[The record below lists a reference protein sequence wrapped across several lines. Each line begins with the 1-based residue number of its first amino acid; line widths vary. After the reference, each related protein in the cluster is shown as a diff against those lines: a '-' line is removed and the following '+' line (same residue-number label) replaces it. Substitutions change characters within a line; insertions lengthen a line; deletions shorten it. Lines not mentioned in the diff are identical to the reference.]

1 MRTLHVL
8 QHLEREGPGLFKRV
22 AEEKGF
28 KTKIYRI
35 DFGDKLPIVK
45 KNDLI
50 LILGGPMGL
59 EDISSAKFA
68 WLKDEV
74 NLIKKSIKDNIGI
87 LGICLGAQLLAYASG
102 GKIEK
107 LLGGKPLKLMP
118 EVGWSEILLN
128 NDSKYNQI
136 FKEPLYGLHW
146 HSDRIILPPNAEL
159 IASSKRCK
167 EQLFKISDSCFGIQF
182 HIEYE
187 DKMIKKW
194 IKEDYQF
201 INNAL
206 GPEGQKILLK
216 QNNLYGNKTINQRIL
231 LINKLIDLIC
241 CNKKAP

>member
-1 MRTLHVL
+1 MKTLHVL
-8 QHLEREGPGLFKRV
+8 QHLEREGPGLFREV

-28 KTKIYRI
+28 LTKIYRI
-35 DFGDKLPIVK
+35 DLGDKLPIAK

-59 EDISSAKFA
+59 EDISSGKFP

-74 NLIKKSIKDNIGI
+74 NLIKKLMKDNIGI
-87 LGICLGAQLLAYASG
+87 LGICLGSQLLAYASG
-102 GKIEK
+102 GKIKK

-118 EVGWSEILLN
+118 EVGWSEILVN
-128 NDSKYNQI
+128 KESKYNQI
-136 FKEPLYGLHW
+136 LKEPLYGLHW
-146 HSDRIILPPNAEL
+146 HSDRIILPANAEL

-187 DKMIKKW
+187 DKMVKRW
-194 IKEDYQF
+194 IKEDYKF

-216 QNNLYGNKTINQRIL
+216 QNALYGNKTINQRKIV
-231 LINKLIDLIC
+231 INKLIDLII

>member
-35 DFGDKLPIVK
+35 DLGDKLPIVK
-45 KNDLI
+45 NNDLI

-59 EDISSAKFA
+59 EDIHCAKFA

-74 NLIKKSIKDNIGI
+74 NLIKQSIKDNIGI

-102 GKIEK
+102 GKVEK
-107 LLGGKPLKLMP
+107 LLGGNPLKFIS
-118 EVGWSEILLN
+118 EVGWSEILVN

-136 FKEPLYGLHW
+136 FKEPLYALHW
-146 HSDRIILPPNAEL
+146 HSDRIILPPQAEL
-159 IASSKRCK
+159 IASSKLCK
-167 EQLFKISDSCFGIQF
+167 EQFFKISDSCFGIQF

-187 DKMIKKW
+187 NKMVKKW

-201 INNAL
+201 IKNAL
-206 GPEGQKILLK
+206 GTEGQKILIK
-216 QNNLYGNKTINQRIL
+216 QNDLYGNKTINQRIL

>member
-1 MRTLHVL
+1 MKTLHVL
-8 QHLEREGPGLFKRV
+8 QHLEREGPGLFREV
-22 AEEKGF
+22 AEGKGF
-28 KTKIYRI
+28 ITKIYRI
-35 DFGDKLPIVK
+35 DLGDKLPIAK

-59 EDISSAKFA
+59 EDISSGKFP

-74 NLIKKSIKDNIGI
+74 NLIKKLMKDNIGI
-87 LGICLGAQLLAYASG
+87 LGICLGSQLLAYASG

-107 LLGGKPLKLMP
+107 LLGGKPLKPMP
-118 EVGWSEILLN
+118 EVGWSEILVN
-128 NDSKYNQI
+128 KESKYNQI
-136 FKEPLYGLHW
+136 LKEPLYGLHW
-146 HSDRIILPPNAEL
+146 HSDRIILPTNAEL

-187 DKMIKKW
+187 DKMVKKW
-194 IKEDYQF
+194 IKEDYKF

-216 QNNLYGNKTINQRIL
+216 QNALYGNKTINQRKIV
-231 LINKLIDLIC
+231 INKLIDLIIC
-241 CNKKAP
+241 KKKAP

>member
-1 MRTLHVL
+1 MKTLHVL
-8 QHLEREGPGLFKRV
+8 QHLEREGPGLFSGV

-28 KTKIYRI
+28 ITKIYRI
-35 DFGDKLPIVK
+35 DLGDKLPVAK

-59 EDISSAKFA
+59 EDISSGKFP

-74 NLIKKSIKDNIGI
+74 NLIKKSMKDNIGI
-87 LGICLGAQLLAYASG
+87 LGICLGSQLLAYASG

-107 LLGGKPLKLMP
+107 LLGGKPLKPMP
-118 EVGWSEILLN
+118 EVGWSEILVN
-128 NDSKYNQI
+128 KESKYNQI
-136 FKEPLYGLHW
+136 LKEPLYGLHW
-146 HSDRIILPPNAEL
+146 HSDRIILPTNAEL

-187 DKMIKKW
+187 DKMVKKW
-194 IKEDYQF
+194 IKEDYKF

-216 QNNLYGNKTINQRIL
+216 QNVLYGNKTINQRKIV
-231 LINKLIDLIC
+231 INKLIDLII

>member
-1 MRTLHVL
+1 MKTLHVL
-8 QHLEREGPGLFKRV
+8 QHLEREGPGLFREV
-22 AEEKGF
+22 AEKKGF
-28 KTKIYRI
+28 ITKIYCIYLR
-35 DFGDKLPIVK
+35 DKLPIVK

-59 EDISSAKFA
+59 EDMSSEKFP

-74 NLIKKSIKDNIGI
+74 NFIKKSIKDNIGI
-87 LGICLGAQLLAYASG
+87 LGICLGSQLLAYAYG

-118 EVGWSEILLN
+118 EVGWSEILVN
-128 NDSKYNQI
+128 KESKYNQI

-159 IASSKRCK
+159 IASSERCK
-167 EQLFKISDSCFGIQF
+167 EQLFKISNSCFGIQF
-182 HIEYE
+182 HIEFE

-201 INNAL
+201 IKNAL
-206 GPEGQKILLK
+206 GPEGQKILVK
-216 QNNLYGNKTINQRIL
+216 QNDLYGNKTINQRIL

>member
-1 MRTLHVL
+1 MKTLHVL
-8 QHLEREGPGLFKRV
+8 QHLEREGPGLFREV

-28 KTKIYRI
+28 LTKIYRI
-35 DFGDKLPIVK
+35 DLGDKLPIAK

-59 EDISSAKFA
+59 EDISSGKFP

-74 NLIKKSIKDNIGI
+74 NLIKKLMKDNIGI
-87 LGICLGAQLLAYASG
+87 LGICLGSQLLAYASG
-102 GKIEK
+102 GKIKK

-118 EVGWSEILLN
+118 EVGWSEILVN
-128 NDSKYNQI
+128 KESKYNQI
-136 FKEPLYGLHW
+136 LKEPLYGLHW
-146 HSDRIILPPNAEL
+146 HSDRIILPANAEL

-187 DKMIKKW
+187 DKMVKKW
-194 IKEDYQF
+194 IKEDYKF

-216 QNNLYGNKTINQRIL
+216 QNALYGNKTINQRKIV
-231 LINKLIDLIC
+231 INKLIDLII